1 MSQSRILKRK
11 QKMLASLIPALLP
24 IVGDVLDRFFPN
36 KEEKEKATREIEAKL
51 TEHLASIDL
60 AQLEVN
66 KAEAGH
72 KSMFIAGWRPFVGW
86 TCGLALF
93 YTYLIQ
99 PIAIF
104 IMGQTGTLVHL
115 PEIDL
120 GTMMP
125 VLLGMLGLGGLRSWE
140 KWKKVAR

>member
-1 MSQSRILKRK
+1 
-11 QKMLASLIPALLP
+11 MLASLIPALLP